1 MKLHKLK
8 SPNITDEMISEIIK
22 KIINNFNPE
31 KIILFGSRVWGT
43 PEDWSDIDLLVIM
56 DYKGVSPK
64 ITAQIS
70 QIARPPY
77 IPIDIIVRSPQEIQY
92 RKKIGDYFINRILNQ
107 GKVLYERKV
116 S

>member
-1 MKLHKLK
+1 MTLQKIK
-8 SPNITDEMISEIIK
+8 SPNITDDMISEIIK

-31 KIILFGSRVWGT
+31 KIILFGSRVWGSPT
-43 PEDWSDIDLLVIM
+43 DWSDIDLLIIM
-56 DYKGVSPK
+56 DYYGVSSK
-64 ITAQIS
+64 ITAKIS

-92 RKKIGDYFINRILNQ
+92 RIKIGDHFIRRILTK